1 MAYGFEKL
9 SHDPSSLTDLTLG
22 LVVLCGGSIQAQAD
36 WLRGIYSKKVIK
48 VVEDMIAINIAIA
61 E

>member
-22 LVVLCGGSIQAQAD
+22 LVV
-36 WLRGIYSKKVIK
+36 SKKVIS
-48 VVEDMIAINIAIA
+48 VVEDMIAIA